1 MSINYRFENIR
12 IVYFLLSVFI
22 IMVVLWATC
31 TIYFTS
37 HFYKN
42 LSEVEAIMN
51 AEYFAAMELTSGETS
66 FTVIEDDIKAVG
78 LLLTGIKDDLKILSI
93 LSWPTIP
100 FIEVATFLPGV
111 GPYASQL
118 RPILQYTSNM
128 AQAGD
133 LSFSSLSSL
142 LALTRA
148 DTTTSDFAQ
157 QVYLILEENQSSI
170 IQASLALD
178 QASLARQDIDPS
190 LLPDDFES
198 FLRRIDEH
206 FEEIRASFH
215 FLSIMPDLLGTVE
228 QPRTYLL
235 LAQNRDEIRATGGFI
250 SGIGIMKIAAGEL
263 LSVEINDSYIVDD
276 YSKGYPPP
284 PEPLLR
290 FMLAE
295 YWVPRDANWS
305 PDFPTTARK
314 VQELYTLSTDLA
326 TDGVIAFDQAAV
338 VTLVDI
344 LGPLNLSDFS
354 EPVTAE
360 NIEIMM
366 QQAWST
372 SPDQDLSQE
381 WWEHRKDFM
390 SQLGEALFRV
400 LLDTRDKDI
409 LIQLGSELLTAI
421 KAGHLLIY
429 FNHEEAQAA
438 LAKATLDNSLEPGGG
453 DFLFVVDSNV
463 GFNKTDAVVQRSA
476 TYLVDL
482 TNPQMLSAMLVV
494 QYTHTVNQDVAC
506 IHESVYG
513 SGAYT
518 DMQVR
523 CYWNYWR
530 VYTSPKTHL
539 YYANATPVSAEWLL
553 NGEDWAG
560 EATIDAGEGDTQ
572 TVSGLFVLPVGQKQD
587 IALQF
592 RLPSG
597 VIRRLPDN
605 DLYYNLR
612 IQKQAGLLHLPFVLQ
627 VKPPQGYDLV
637 NPEPNWAIDQNS
649 GFWIWSGEITSTQD
663 FELAFSPFTQ

>member
-1 MSINYRFENIR
+1 MAI
-12 IVYFLLSVFI
+12 
-22 IMVVLWATC
+22 LWATC

-37 HFYKN
+37 HFYTS
-42 LSEVEAIMN
+42 LSEVESIMN
-51 AEYFAAMELTSGETS
+51 AEYFAAMELTSDETS
-66 FTVIEDDIKAVG
+66 FTIIEDDIKAVG
-78 LLLTGIKDDLKILSI
+78 LLLTEIKDDLKILSI

-111 GPYASQL
+111 GPYASQVRPTL
-118 RPILQYTSNM
+118 RYATNI
-128 AQAGD
+128 ARAGD
-133 LSFSSLSSL
+133 LSYTTLHSL
-142 LALTRA
+142 LALTHSDRV
-148 DTTTSDFAQ
+148 TSDFIQ
-157 QVYLILEENQSSI
+157 QAYLILAENQSAI

-178 QASLARQDIDPS
+178 RASLARQDIDPS
-190 LLPDDFES
+190 LLPHDFGS
-198 FLRRIDEH
+198 FLYRSDEH
-206 FEEIRASFH
+206 FEGIQRAFH
-215 FLSIMPDLLGTVE
+215 FLAVMPDLTGTVE

-235 LAQNRDEIRATGGFI
+235 LAQNRDELRATGGFI
-250 SGIGIMKIAAGEL
+250 SGIGIMTIAAGDL
-263 LSVEINDSYIVDD
+263 LSLEIYDSYQVDD
-276 YSKGYPPP
+276 YSKGYPAP
-284 PEPLLR
+284 PEPLQH
-290 FMLAE
+290 FMSAD

-314 VQELYTLSTDLA
+314 AQELYTLSTDQA

-344 LGPLNLSDFS
+344 LGPLHFSDFS

-366 QQAWST
+366 QRAWST
-372 SPDQDLSQE
+372 SPDEGLSQE

-390 SQLGEALFRV
+390 SQLGEALFKV

-421 KAGHLLIY
+421 KEGHLLIY

-438 LAKATLDNSLEPGGG
+438 LAKATLDNSVAPGGG
-453 DFLFVVDSNV
+453 DFLYIVDSNV
-463 GFNKTDAVVQRSA
+463 GFNKTDAVVQRNA

-482 TNPQMLSAMLVV
+482 ANPQMPSAMLVV
-494 QYTHTVNQDVAC
+494 QYTHTRNQDMAC

-530 VYTSPKTHL
+530 VYTGPKTRL
-539 YYANATPVSAEWLL
+539 YGANETPVSAEWLL

-560 EATIDAGEGDTQ
+560 QAMIDAGESDTQ
-572 TVSGLFVLPVGQKQD
+572 TVSGLFVLPVGQEQD

-592 RLPSG
+592 VLPSS
-597 VIRRLPDN
+597 VIRKLPDN

-612 IQKQAGLLHLPFVLQ
+612 IQKQAGLSHLPLVLQ
-627 VKPPQGYDLV
+627 VKPPHGYALV
-637 NPEPNWAIDQNS
+637 NPEPNWAIDQDS
-649 GFWIWSGEITSTQD
+649 GFWIWSGDITSAQD